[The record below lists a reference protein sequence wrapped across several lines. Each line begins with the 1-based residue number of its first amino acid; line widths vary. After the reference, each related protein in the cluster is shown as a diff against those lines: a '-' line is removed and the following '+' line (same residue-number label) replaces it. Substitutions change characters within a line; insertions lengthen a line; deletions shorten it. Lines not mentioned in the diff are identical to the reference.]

1 MKNELLRLE
10 HICFQY
16 EDKFPA
22 LKDVSITFQK
32 GERIVVLGNNGA
44 GKSTFFLCC
53 NGILRPQSGAI
64 FLHGQK
70 ISGSKE
76 DIRKLRQTVGLV
88 FQEPDTQIIAGT
100 VGNEVSFGPMNL
112 GLDRKEVE
120 LRITKSLARMNL
132 EGYESR
138 APHYLSGGEKKR
150 VSIADILAME
160 PDMILLDEPTA
171 SLDPENVALLER
183 TLEELNEAGITLVV
197 STHDVDFAYGFAR
210 RAVVLSQGEIIR
222 DSDIEEVFRDDEVL
236 EKAGLKKPLLCKV
249 AEVLETHFPEAGD
262 IKRPRRMEAFSDYA
276 KRLLGQDPK
285 QACSP
290 QEKRTAEEGF

>member
-10 HICFQY
+10 HVCFRY

-22 LKDVSITFQK
+22 LKDVSITFQR

-53 NGILRPQSGAI
+53 NGILHPQSGEI
-64 FLHGQK
+64 FLKGQK
-70 ISGSKE
+70 MSGSKE
-76 DIRKLRQTVGLV
+76 DVRRLRQTVGLV

-100 VGNEVSFGPMNL
+100 VGSEVSFGPMNL
-112 GLDRKEVE
+112 GLDRQEVE
-120 LRITKSLARMNL
+120 LRITRSLARMNL
-132 EGYESR
+132 EGYENR

-210 RAVVLSQGEIIR
+210 RAVVLSQG
-222 DSDIEEVFRDDEVL
+222 
-236 EKAGLKKPLLCKV
+236 
-249 AEVLETHFPEAGD
+249 
-262 IKRPRRMEAFSDYA
+262 
-276 KRLLGQDPK
+276 RLSGTGRSRK
-285 QACSP
+285 CSGTR
-290 QEKRTAEEGF
+290 KC

>member
-100 VGNEVSFGPMNL
+100 VRAHESGTGPKGSGASDYQVSGP
-112 GLDRKEVE
+112 
-120 LRITKSLARMNL
+120 
-132 EGYESR
+132 
-138 APHYLSGGEKKR
+138 
-150 VSIADILAME
+150 
-160 PDMILLDEPTA
+160 DEPGR
-171 SLDPENVALLER
+171 V
-183 TLEELNEAGITLVV
+183 
-197 STHDVDFAYGFAR
+197 
-210 RAVVLSQGEIIR
+210 
-222 DSDIEEVFRDDEVL
+222 
-236 EKAGLKKPLLCKV
+236 
-249 AEVLETHFPEAGD
+249 
-262 IKRPRRMEAFSDYA
+262 
-276 KRLLGQDPK
+276 
-285 QACSP
+285 
-290 QEKRTAEEGF
+290 

>member
-10 HICFQY
+10 HVCFRY

-22 LKDVSITFQK
+22 LKDVSITFQR

-53 NGILRPQSGAI
+53 NGILHPQSGEI
-64 FLHGQK
+64 FLKGQK
-70 ISGSKE
+70 MSGSKE
-76 DIRKLRQTVGLV
+76 DVRRLRQTVGLV

-100 VGNEVSFGPMNL
+100 VGSEVSFGPMNL
-112 GLDRKEVE
+112 VLDRQEVE
-120 LRITKSLARMNL
+120 LRITRSLARMNL
-132 EGYESR
+132 EGYENR

-222 DSDIEEVFRDDEVL
+222 DGEIEEVFRDEEVL
-236 EKAGLKKPLLCKV
+236 KKAGLKKPLLCQV
-249 AEVLETHFPEAGD
+249 AEVLEGCVPEARD
-262 IKRPRRMEAFSDYA
+262 VRRPRRVEDFADYA
-276 KRLLGQDPK
+276 KGLLGRDGGAK
-285 QACSP
+285 GDS
-290 QEKRTAEEGF
+290 R